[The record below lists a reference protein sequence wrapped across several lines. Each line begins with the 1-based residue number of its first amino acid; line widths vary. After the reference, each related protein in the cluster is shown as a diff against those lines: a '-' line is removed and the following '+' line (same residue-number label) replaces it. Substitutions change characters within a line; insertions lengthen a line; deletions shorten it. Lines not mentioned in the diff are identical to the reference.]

1 MNDTKKISVI
11 IVDDNPS
18 AIEGVKLLLS
28 TYNKFKVIATFNN
41 GEELLNYNN
50 IHICNIILMDIEMPV
65 MGGIEA
71 AKRISFLYPDTKMIA
86 ITMYQHRLYLRDIL
100 SAGFHG
106 FVNKGRMA
114 EDLNDTINKVN
125 SNKRHYPKDL
135 NI

>member
-1 MNDTKKISVI
+1 MKDTKKISVI
-11 IVDDNPS
+11 IVDDNSS

-28 TYNKFKVIATFNN
+28 TYNQFKVIAKFNN
-41 GEELLNYNN
+41 GEELLSFNN
-50 IHICNIILMDIEMPV
+50 IHSCDIILMDIEMPV
-65 MGGIEA
+65 MGGIET
-71 AKRISFLYPDTKMIA
+71 AKQISYLHPDIKLIA

-114 EDLNDTINKVN
+114 EDLSSTINKVY